1 MKKTIALAGVLF
13 LLASVL
19 FFALFTA
26 ASYAEQRATGP
37 KQIQSSAP
45 ATGTQAIKPLQQP
58 LMLQGS
64 LPPFVCSS
72 TVGAINDVI
81 KTAQTEV
88 PKAVQAYTNQGSV
101 DFPGTSEN
109 VAGAYRNYVQ
119 GCCSPNKSFTVQDQ
133 KNAGCAD
140 SDSVKLCMEKVI
152 KHCISQYPQRNALKS
167 MLFNSRDKANK
178 VSVKTKQLHDNINQL
193 YDMIP

>member
-1 MKKTIALAGVLF
+1 MKHLKVIILIATA
-13 LLASVL
+13 VL
-19 FFALFTA
+19 FFAFSIAT
-26 ASYAEQRATGP
+26 SYAEQRAIGP
-37 KQIQSSAP
+37 KQIQSSSP
-45 ATGTQAIKPLQQP
+45 ATGTPAIKPLQQS
-58 LMLQGS
+58 LILQGS

-109 VAGAYRNYVQ
+109 VAGVYRNYVQ

-133 KNAGCAD
+133 KNAGCVD

-152 KHCISQYPQRNALKS
+152 KHCISQYPQRNSLKS